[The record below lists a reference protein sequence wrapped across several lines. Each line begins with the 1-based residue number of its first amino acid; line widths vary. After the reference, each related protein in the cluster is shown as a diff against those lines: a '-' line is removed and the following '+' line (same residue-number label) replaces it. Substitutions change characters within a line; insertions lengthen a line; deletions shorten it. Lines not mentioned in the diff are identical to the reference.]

1 MKFNFSSSEFIPFFS
16 PPGSINTLVASRTT
30 PDSSARHV
38 YSPASDRDRLVR
50 VRVEEKVDMPVVIWL
65 PSGPNHWMVGEP
77 LTTSAVHT
85 RVYVPPSAGVPL
97 PVIVT
102 VYSSIET

>member
-1 MKFNFSSSEFIPFFS
+1 MFIPFLS
-16 PPGSINTLVASRTT
+16 PPGSINIVVASRTT
-30 PDSSARHV
+30 PDSSALHV

-50 VRVEEKVDMPVVIWL
+50 MRVEEKVRMRVEEKVDTPVVIWL
-65 PSGPNHWMVGEP
+65 PSGPNHWMVGES

-85 RVYVPPSAGVPL
+85 RVYVPPIAGVPL